1 MKLKQIIESEKAIS
15 ELLQQKLPFNT
26 AFDLKMFV
34 LDVDKEVKTFYELR
48 DNRIKEYGEDAGGGQ
63 YQIKDEEKIKEL
75 TLELE
80 EVLDKDI
87 DVKIPDIKRE
97 QLTKAEISTIDLITL
112 NWLIK

>member
-48 DNRIKEYGEDAGGGQ
+48 DARIKEYGEDVGEGR

-75 TLELE
+75 SQELE
-80 EVLDKDI
+80 SVLDKDI
-87 DVKIPDIKRE
+87 DVKIPEINRE
-97 QLTKAEISTIDLITL
+97 QLSKAEITVNDLITL